1 LTGTA
6 DLIVVGGGLMGLATA
21 LHAAQAGLDVTI
33 LECQWPGRH
42 ASGANAGGV
51 RSLNRHDAEI
61 PLARAALAIWRELE
75 ELIGDTGGFV
85 ASGQVRV
92 AEDAAQAAEL
102 QARVARLEAMGYDHE
117 RWIGGAELRACI
129 PALAPHCTGAIV
141 VDDDGHADPHRTTRA
156 FATAVQRQGVRVIT
170 GTPVSRIECDGPDVA
185 VVTPTGRM
193 TAAMVVNAAGA
204 WGADLAE
211 SVGDHVPLTATALQM
226 LVTDRLPAFL
236 HPVVGSA
243 GRKLSFKQL
252 PTGQVVIGGGF
263 EGSADPAT
271 GRSTLDHAGLAR
283 NVANARALFPE
294 PLDRA
299 RIIRAWAGIEGVTAD
314 GLPVIDRSPAH
325 RGLVHAFGFSAHGF
339 ALSPLVGR
347 LVTDV
352 LLNRPSNLDLAPF
365 ALDRFNRPGGEA
377 SCSTPRVASSSSRE
391 PAAASALPSP
401 GTC

>member
-1 LTGTA
+1 MTGKP

-21 LHAAQAGLDVTI
+21 LHAKQAGLRVAV
-33 LECQWPGRH
+33 LERDWPGRH

-75 ELIGDTGGFV
+75 ELIGDTGGFL

-92 AEDAAQAAEL
+92 AEDETQADLL

-117 RWIGGAELRACI
+117 RWIDGAELQTRI
-129 PALAPHCTGAIV
+129 PALAPHCTGAII

-156 FATAVQRQGVRVIT
+156 FAAAVQRQGVRVIT
-170 GTPVSRIECDGPDVA
+170 GTAVSRIECDGPDLA
-185 VVTPTGRM
+185 VVMPTGRM
-193 TAAMVVNAAGA
+193 TAAMIVNAAGA
-204 WGADLAE
+204 WGAGLATGL
-211 SVGDHVPLTATALQM
+211 GDAVPLTATALQM
-226 LVTDRLPAFL
+226 LVTERLPAFL
-236 HPVVGSA
+236 HPVLGSA
-243 GRKLSFKQL
+243 GRKLSFKQV

-271 GRSTLDHAGLAR
+271 GQSTLDHAGLAR
-283 NVANARALFPE
+283 NVANALALFPE
-294 PLDRA
+294 RLADA
-299 RIIRAWAGIEGVTAD
+299 RIIRAWAGIEGVTSD

-325 RGLVHAFGFSAHGF
+325 PGLVHAFGFSAHGF

-347 LVTDV
+347 LVTDL

-377 SCSTPRVASSSSRE
+377 SCSTPRVALSSSRV
-391 PAAASALPSP
+391 PAAASAPPSP

>member
-1 LTGTA
+1 LTGKA
-6 DLIVVGGGLMGLATA
+6 ELIVVGGGLMGLATA

-33 LECQWPGRH
+33 LERDWPGRH

-75 ELIGDTGGFV
+75 DLVGDTGGFL

-117 RWIGGAELRACI
+117 RWIGGAELQARI

-156 FATAVQRQGVRVIT
+156 FAAAVRRQGVRVIT
-170 GTPVSRIECDGPDVA
+170 GTPVSRIECDGPDLA

-211 SVGDHVPLTATALQM
+211 SVGDHVPLTAAALQM
-226 LVTDRLPAFL
+226 LVTDRLPTFVR
-236 HPVVGSA
+236 PVVGSA

-263 EGSADPAT
+263 EGSADSAT

-314 GLPVIDRSPAH
+314 GLPVIDRSSAH
-325 RGLVHAFGFSAHGF
+325 QGLVHAFGFSAHGF

-347 LVTDV
+347 LVTDL

-391 PAAASALPSP
+391 PAAALALPSP